1 MPLPPMLP
9 LLAHICTLSWTF
21 QPCNFIFSSWSQ
33 IAQCPIISITVKAC
47 HALFPLTSIFSWAA
61 MLNLKA
67 SLKTITT
74 RLKSWQHPLIFPLIV
89 SWTTKLKRWALLTH
103 QRPLPP
109 DFFCAPKLK
118 SWALWAHERPPSPP
132 LPRLCLS
139 NQAQKLSTPGSKTYA
154 APWFRNFL
162 VQISI
167 FDQMPKPTLSQNIV
181 QKISKFGHLP
191 RRDMKPF
198 WLKPSFHFLP
208 PPFLYRKETSF
219 SLLYNRQ

>member
-1 MPLPPMLP
+1 MSHNLNHCKSLPCFIPPHLHF
-9 LLAHICTLSWTF
+9 LL
-21 QPCNFIFSSWSQ
+21 SSHAQSQ
-33 IAQCPIISITVKAC
+33 SIAQNHNNQAKK
-47 HALFPLTSIFSWAA
+47 LT
-61 MLNLKA
+61 
-67 SLKTITT
+67 TPP
-74 RLKSWQHPLIFPLIV
+74 H
-89 SWTTKLKRWALLTH
+89 
-103 QRPLPP
+103 LPP
-109 DFFCAPKLK
+109 DCFLNNQAQKVSTVDSSTPPPPRLFLCTQAQKL
-118 SWALWAHERPPSPP
+118 STLSPPPP